1 MTNELFN
8 QTLAALNFAKR
19 ICFGEHSQT
28 GCDNITLSDF
38 RAQIGGR
45 KITTESFLVASVKFD
60 YTPDRYENV
69 EKIILKGGASNI
81 SLAVKDYWDNDVYIL
96 TDGLSHTIDTYDE
109 NPTSVERVL
118 KIYPTANCT
127 IVIISNVSI

>member
-19 ICFGEHSQT
+19 ICFGEPGQT
-28 GCDNITLSDF
+28 GCDNIVLSDF
-38 RAQIGGR
+38 QKQIGGR
-45 KITTESFLVASVKFD
+45 LITTQAFLVASVHFD
-60 YTPDRYENV
+60 YTPARYENV

-81 SLAVKDYWDNDVYIL
+81 SLNIKDYWDNDVYPL
-96 TDGLSHTIDTYDE
+96 TEGLSHTIDTYDE